1 MLAVADKMAW
11 TLAAVVV
18 LVALYVAVRQWVR
31 RGVRRN
37 NLIRAQLS
45 GGALSPRAQHYHFA
59 HGALR
64 ALAFEDPERLVVALA
79 APEAE
84 AFLREVW
91 GAVGKDLA
99 DAGEEVEE
107 VSPDGLEAIPARVA
121 GRPAGLV
128 RMPAPEATTEA
139 FFAAVVLN
147 HELDEPAKAA
157 PEPEVYYF
165 TLERGF
171 TLDNSPRT
179 IFCQWD
185 AEGHKNFGDG
195 PPADARKFL
204 DHIVKHLSSAS
215 PPSPQ
220 ASFQP
225 GKGPTRGPS
234 AN

>member
-1 MLAVADKMAW
+1 MFAVADKW
-11 TLAAVVV
+11 TWSLVAVVA
-18 LVALYVAVRQWVR
+18 LVALYAAVRQWVR
-31 RGVRRN
+31 RGAARN
-37 NLIRAQLS
+37 NVIRAQLNS
-45 GGALSPRAQHYHFA
+45 ASLSPRPQHYTFA
-59 HGALR
+59 HAALR
-64 ALAFEDPERLVVALA
+64 ALAFEDPERLVIALA

-84 AFLREVW
+84 RFLEEIWR
-91 GAVGKDLA
+91 AVGKDVA
-99 DAGEEVEE
+99 ASGEEVAE
-107 VSPDGLEAIPARVA
+107 VPPDGIEAIPARVA
-121 GRPAGLV
+121 GRPAALV
-128 RMPAPEATTEA
+128 RMPPPEATTEA
-139 FFAAVVLN
+139 FFAAIVLN
-147 HELDEPAKAA
+147 HELDEPAKPAPA
-157 PEPEVYYF
+157 PEVFYF

-195 PPADARKFL
+195 PPADPRKFL